1 MSFKEIRKMKKDR
14 VLVCDNK
21 KIFLKM
27 FKRKFE
33 NEFDFSESC
42 LLKENETETK
52 NFDRFIYI
60 IYDKAELLQFL
71 KMNKKD
77 NNVLVCLFDKQLYD
91 SLSFLEETNSL
102 ILLDSSKT
110 RTEIVKELKAYFSK
124 PDPALRISEVNYS
137 SSNNLQTQ
145 FNGFYKAMFFL
156 M

>member
-1 MSFKEIRKMKKDR
+1 MEKDR
-14 VLVCDNK
+14 VLVYDNK

-42 LLKENETETK
+42 LFKENEAETK
-52 NFDRFIYI
+52 DFDRFIYI
-60 IYDKAELLQFL
+60 IYEKTELLQFL
-71 KMNKKD
+71 EMNKKES
-77 NNVLVCLFDKQLYD
+77 NVLVCLFDKQLYD
-91 SLSFLEETNSL
+91 SLSFLEEMNSL

-124 PDPALRISEVNYS
+124 PDPALRISEANYT
-137 SSNNLQTQ
+137 SSNHLQTQ
-145 FNGFYKAMFFL
+145 FNGLYKAMFFL